1 VSVLK
6 GEGRVVILYGTTSVP
21 SGPRTYSGYLA
32 RPDLT
37 GEWPTILLVPSSWGI
52 TSSVKDVCRRLA
64 RHGFA
69 VLAPDLYRGAGP
81 TRGVGQEEASA
92 LMATISDDRAWGD
105 LEAFIEYLVNPA
117 GFWSSAERGFGLLGM
132 GLGGRWA
139 TLAGERSSFAS
150 ALGLVGP
157 ALVSG
162 SQELDPVDRRPVLD
176 IPVLGLSG
184 RDDPSAPPAAV
195 AAFREDVPSAEWVI
209 YDGAGADYWDDYLR
223 SYDGEIAAD
232 TLERLIDFFA
242 QHLPES
248 P

>member
-1 VSVLK
+1 MSVLK
-6 GEGRVVILYGTTSVP
+6 GEGSVVILYGTTSIP
-21 SGPRTYSGYLA
+21 SGPRSYSGYLA

-52 TSSVKDVCRRLA
+52 TSSVKDLCRRLA

-81 TRGVGQEEASA
+81 TRGVAQEEASA
-92 LMATISDDRAWGD
+92 LMTTISDDRAWGD

-117 GFWSSAERGFGLLGM
+117 GFWSSAERGLGLLGM

-139 TLAGERSSFAS
+139 TLAGERSSFVS

-162 SQELDPVDRRPVLD
+162 SQELDTVDRRPRLD

-184 RDDPSAPPAAV
+184 RDDPAAPPTAV
-195 AAFREDVPSAEWVI
+195 AAFREDVTAAEWVI
-209 YDGAGADYWDDYLR
+209 YNGAGANYWDDYLD
-223 SYDGEIAAD
+223 SYDGEIATD
-232 TLERLIDFFA
+232 TLERLTDFFA